1 MPVQVSLYSLS
12 GTSPFDVYI
21 CQFNL
26 TGCFY
31 IDTITN
37 ANIPY
42 TFNIPSPYDTAE
54 SYCVKVVDSQG
65 CVISGCSVVN
75 PTPTPT
81 NTITPT
87 NTRTPVVTPTNTSTP
102 TPTPSVTASVGASQT
117 PTQTPTETPT
127 LTPTYTP
134 SGTIGV
140 STTPTQTE
148 TATPTYTPTNTP
160 TYTTT
165 SSPTYT
171 PTISPTQSP
180 TNTPTYTPTNTPTY
194 TPTNTPT
201 ETPPLYYYEVRE
213 VTNCT
218 TGAAVGAV
226 YTVSSTVPLTIN
238 TFVLLDNIVGVNCA
252 FKITGTSVAPADD
265 TVQSDCGSVIP
276 VSCCC

>member
-1 MPVQVSLYSLS
+1 MPVQVTLYSLS

-37 ANIPY
+37 GDIPY
-42 TFNIPSPYDTAE
+42 TFTIPSPYDTAE
-54 SYCVKVVDSQG
+54 SYCVKVVDDQG
-65 CVISGCSVVN
+65 CIISGCSEIN

-87 NTRTPVVTPTNTSTP
+87 NTRTPVVTPTNTSSP
-102 TPTPSVTASVGASQT
+102 TPTPSVTVSVGTSQT
-117 PTQTPTETPT
+117 PTQTPT

-134 SGTIGV
+134 SSTIGV
-140 STTPTQTE
+140 STTPTQTQTE
-148 TATPTYTPTNTP
+148 TPAV
-160 TYTTT
+160 
-165 SSPTYT
+165 
-171 PTISPTQSP
+171 SPTQTP

-201 ETPPLYYYEVRE
+201 ETQPLYYYEARE

-218 TGAAVGAV
+218 TGAAVGGV